1 MEIYSV
7 FVGGLVS
14 AAPSLVAWIT
24 AIILAAVFLRR
35 RGGRAE
41 RFLIAGVGLMLV
53 NSILIIPGVAVVPYL
68 VERGAT
74 MTDASSAAWSLNLL
88 RGVIGMAGII
98 CLVYAFWMK
107 FNQAKSVKV

>member
-1 MEIYSV
+1 MEISV
-7 FVGGLVS
+7 FIGGIVTAGPYL
-14 AAPSLVAWIT
+14 AAWIT
-24 AIILAAVFLRR
+24 AIILATVFLRR

-41 RFLIAGVGLMLV
+41 RFLLAGTGLMLV

-74 MTDASSAAWSLNLL
+74 MTDASSASWSLNLL

-98 CLVYAFWMK
+98 CLVYAFWVK
-107 FNQAKSVKV
+107 FKTRVVKNNV